1 MGCGASSAP
10 ETNAGSR
17 HSEDLTYW
25 PEQEPQLSRDISAEE
40 RLRKLL
46 ENRPYLESPEHYLN
60 SFVLGCRAATEKASS
75 ATAEDAAAAALAAH
89 DALDHLAL
97 ELASEE
103 RMAFGA
109 FARFDKNRNHYLQG
123 IEIEYMLDYLGF
135 PHQQEDVDKFV
146 SAVDRLEPD
155 GKISPE
161 EFLKTV
167 GNLGGC
173 CKLFAMRR
181 QQIEA
186 RGTELE
192 VTESMKESDL
202 RCQLLSCGMLDDEQ
216 STWKPVVSAQ
226 DLVTAANLE
235 PCQMDALRHVRN
247 LARINHNKALPELTQ
262 RFEQMG
268 YTVADMWMT
277 LAWIRE
283 LAPVIIHVNLPTIA
297 ENLAK
302 DSHYRNQFETKS
314 SAGLLDFS
322 VRNDWEASL
331 FGRAYEDAQHFHRPK
346 YGVLNVWNDPYG
358 IYGCEQYGDS
368 YLVLKDV
375 RLRCTLAP
383 QDSGG
388 LPAQR
393 LAVLDYYGHTLLE
406 YSREELEET
415 VKLARHGREKLG
427 DSQHLCHDWG
437 KYKEVQIHGEI
448 DLSKHVERIV
458 INERHI
464 ARKAQY
470 EEMAQNKGWQ
480 IAWVKEMVEELKAKS
495 FGKELSRQ
503 EFDSLLEKIDKKEE
517 TTSAPTTSQIPEEP
531 AADGATNSPEE
542 AAEPPAGADSE
553 AAAAA

>member
-1 MGCGASSAP
+1 MGCGASTEGDAA
-10 ETNAGSR
+10 TQNAR

-25 PEQEPQLSRDISAEE
+25 PQQEPELSRDVPTDQ
-40 RLRKLL
+40 RLQKLL
-46 ENRPYLESPEHYLN
+46 EKRPYLESSNHYLN
-60 SFVLGCRAATEKASS
+60 AFVLRCRDAMASDATG
-75 ATAEDAAAAALAAH
+75 DAAH

-103 RMAFGA
+103 RMAYGA

-135 PHQQEDVDKFV
+135 PHQQEDVTRFV
-146 SAVDRLEPD
+146 SAVDKLETD

-161 EFLKTV
+161 EFLKVV
-167 GNLGGC
+167 GDLGGC
-173 CKLFAMRR
+173 CKLFDMRR
-181 QQIEA
+181 QQIKA

-192 VTESMKESDL
+192 VTDDMKESDL

-216 STWKPVVSAQ
+216 ATWKPVVSPA
-226 DLVTAANLE
+226 DLKSAANLE

-262 RFEQMG
+262 RFEGMG

-283 LAPVIIHVNLPTIA
+283 LAPVIIHINLPVIG
-297 ENLAK
+297 EFLSQ

-314 SAGLLDFS
+314 SQGLLDHS
-322 VRNDWEASL
+322 VRNSWEASL
-331 FGRAYEDAQHFHRPK
+331 FGRAYQDADHFHRPK

-393 LAVLDYYGHTLLE
+393 LAVLDYYAHTLLE

-427 DSQHLCHDWG
+427 DSQRLCHDWG

-458 INERHI
+458 INERHQ
-464 ARKAQY
+464 ARKSTY
-470 EEMAQNKGWQ
+470 EEMAAKKGWQ
-480 IAWVKEMVEELKAKS
+480 IAWVKEMEEELQAKS

-517 TTSAPTTSQIPEEP
+517 PP
-531 AADGATNSPEE
+531 PEE
-542 AAEPPAGADSE
+542 AKESPAEEAPAPE
-553 AAAAA
+553 AA

>member
-1 MGCGASSAP
+1 MLFRSP
-10 ETNAGSR
+10 E
-17 HSEDLTYW
+17 
-25 PEQEPQLSRDISAEE
+25 LSRDVPTDQ
-40 RLRKLL
+40 RLQKLL
-46 ENRPYLESPEHYLN
+46 EKRPYLESSNHYLN
-60 SFVLGCRAATEKASS
+60 AFVLRCRDAMASDATG
-75 ATAEDAAAAALAAH
+75 DAAH

-103 RMAFGA
+103 RMAYGA

-135 PHQQEDVDKFV
+135 PHQQEDVTRFV
-146 SAVDRLEPD
+146 SAVDKLETD

-161 EFLKTV
+161 EFLKVV
-167 GNLGGC
+167 GDLGGC
-173 CKLFAMRR
+173 CKLFDMRR
-181 QQIEA
+181 QQIKA

-192 VTESMKESDL
+192 VTDDMKESDL

-216 STWKPVVSAQ
+216 ATWKPVVSPA
-226 DLVTAANLE
+226 DLKSAANLE

-262 RFEQMG
+262 RFEGMG

-283 LAPVIIHVNLPTIA
+283 LAPVIIHINLPVIG
-297 ENLAK
+297 EFLSQ

-314 SAGLLDFS
+314 SQGLLDHS
-322 VRNDWEASL
+322 VRNSWEASL
-331 FGRAYEDAQHFHRPK
+331 FGRAYQDADHFHRPK

-393 LAVLDYYGHTLLE
+393 LAVLDYYAHTLLE

-427 DSQHLCHDWG
+427 DSQRLCHDWG
-437 KYKEVQIHGEI
+437 KYK
-448 DLSKHVERIV
+448 
-458 INERHI
+458 
-464 ARKAQY
+464 
-470 EEMAQNKGWQ
+470 
-480 IAWVKEMVEELKAKS
+480 
-495 FGKELSRQ
+495 
-503 EFDSLLEKIDKKEE
+503 
-517 TTSAPTTSQIPEEP
+517 
-531 AADGATNSPEE
+531 
-542 AAEPPAGADSE
+542 
-553 AAAAA
+553 